1 MAIGKKR
8 KSNALERDG
17 GVGPRRPSAIAGRAS
32 TTRVISNGRRAKLTI
47 PGGFGMDDDDDEEEE
62 EEDRAGKR
70 VRMDP
75 DAVATL
81 EEQQKVEEAHIRRQE
96 ELEKEKEIIRKKLEA
111 NRARRRSSA
120 AHGGAGP
127 RKSLGRPRPSVL
139 RMIFFRVLSLFS
151 ST

>member
-1 MAIGKKR
+1 MNGNEEAVHDRYPPGW
-8 KSNALERDG
+8 
-17 GVGPRRPSAIAGRAS
+17 VGDRSS
-32 TTRVISNGRRAKLTI
+32 CRRAQ
-47 PGGFGMDDDDDEEEE
+47 EEE

-81 EEQQKVEEAHIRRQE
+81 EGQQKVEEAHIRRHE

-120 AHGGAGP
+120 AHGGP

-139 RMIFFRVLSLFS
+139 RMIIFS
-151 ST
+151 CSVSFLMRLKFL